1 VISLALDDILRALE
15 DNAEDR
21 IEAIKQDGQQRVN
34 EIISEA
40 DREVSRIRRLRLKK
54 IEDAIKS
61 ECTSTV
67 YSASL
72 KAKNELIK
80 AQEETVDEA
89 FRLAKQR
96 LSGLHSNEEY
106 PKVFELLLDECME
119 VLDGEVVL
127 QVRADDRDLVD
138 KLMANRDVPYSVSET
153 PLEASGGLVAG
164 SPDGEV
170 IVYNSFE
177 SRLDKAKETL
187 RLEISNALFNPE
199 ANS

>member
-1 VISLALDDILRALE
+1 LALDDILRALE

-21 IEAIKQDGQQRVN
+21 IEAIKQDAQQRVN
-34 EIISEA
+34 EIISEVEKEA
-40 DREVSRIRRLRLKK
+40 SRTRRLRLKK
-54 IEDAIKS
+54 VEDAIKS
-61 ECTSTV
+61 ESTGLV

-89 FRLAKQR
+89 FRLAEQR

-106 PKVFELLLDECME
+106 PKIFELLLDECLE

-127 QVRADDRDLVD
+127 QVAADDRALVE
-138 KLMANRDVPYSVSET
+138 KLMANRQVPYRISDT
-153 PLEASGGLVAG
+153 PLDASGGLFAG
-164 SPDGEV
+164 TPDGEV
-170 IVYNSFE
+170 VVYNSFE
-177 SRLDKAKETL
+177 SRLEKAKETL
-187 RLEISNALFNPE
+187 RLEISNALFASE

>member
-1 VISLALDDILRALE
+1 LALEDILRALE

-21 IEAIKQDGQQRVN
+21 IEAIKQDTQQRVN
-34 EIISEA
+34 EIVSEVEKEA
-40 DREVSRIRRLRLKK
+40 SRSKRLRLKK
-54 IEDAIKS
+54 VQDAIKS
-61 ECTSTV
+61 ECTGIV

-80 AQEETVDEA
+80 AQEETVYEA
-89 FRLAKQR
+89 FRLAEQR
-96 LSGLHSNEEY
+96 LAGLHSNEEY
-106 PKVFELLLDECME
+106 PKIFELLLDECLE
-119 VLDGEVVL
+119 ILDGEVVL
-127 QVRADDRDLVD
+127 RVRADDRGLLD
-138 KLMANRDVPYSVSET
+138 KLMANRDVPYSISET

-177 SRLDKAKETL
+177 SRLSKAKETL

>member
-1 VISLALDDILRALE
+1 MALEDILRALE
-15 DNAEDR
+15 DNVENR
-21 IEAIKQDGQQRVN
+21 IEAIKQDTQQRVN
-34 EIISEA
+34 EIISEVEKEA
-40 DREVSRIRRLRLKK
+40 ARSKRLRLRKVQ
-54 IEDAIKS
+54 DAIKS
-61 ECTSTV
+61 ECTGIV

-89 FRLAKQR
+89 FRLAEQR

-106 PKVFELLLDECME
+106 PKVFELLLDECLE

-127 QVRADDRDLVD
+127 RVRADDRDLLD
-138 KLMANRDVPYSVSET
+138 KLMANRHVPYSFSET

-164 SPDGEV
+164 SPDGKV

-187 RLEISNALFNPE
+187 RLEISNALFASE